1 MISVGFEVRPC
12 NPAIDALTENA
23 IPVSESN
30 PTAVSA
36 SVFAFPERV
45 TVSVVDIVVE
55 AKNRWNAVCWSLK
68 TVNGTFENVSW
79 MIRCCTSVVTAS
91 LGISNSANDMPPA
104 ETLMF
109 GSSALMSTGRL
120 NGRVKATVESLLL
133 VAGSYAVP
141 SVKNNS
147 SSLSSIDSMM
157 SSSPRLG
164 RTVSTTRLLIASFS
178 HET

>member
-1 MISVGFEVRPC
+1 VTSVGFEVRPC
-12 NPAIDALTENA
+12 NPAIDVLTENS
-23 IPVSESN
+23 IPVSDSN

-45 TVSVVDIVVE
+45 IVSAVDIVVE
-55 AKNRWNAVCWSLK
+55 ARNFWNAVCWSPK
-68 TVNGTFENVSW
+68 TVNGAFENVKW
-79 MIRCCTSVVTAS
+79 MIRCCTSVVTVS
-91 LGISNSANDMPPA
+91 LGISNSANDVPPA

-109 GSSALMSTGRL
+109 DSSALISTGRL
-120 NGRVKATVESLLL
+120 NGRVNATVESLLL

-141 SVKNNS
+141 SVKSNS
-147 SSLSSIDSMM
+147 SSLSSIDLMM
-157 SSSPRLG
+157 PSSPRLG